1 MANKIFYNQDEYV
14 GEVVAKTV
22 EPPVLMSR
30 ILAFVLATS
39 VVVLGALVF
48 TLMKMIP
55 LERPEVFFLYTP
67 TRSANVVIAPLVPD
81 NSNKIVINRYKEG
94 FVREYVIA
102 RNTLST
108 SPGITRKN
116 WSRIVHPWSADNV
129 FARMSETPLY
139 KEFALGDQLP
149 KVSCTVNFSS
159 RNNDDPVLKM
169 PNDVYNVQFAWVC
182 KNIDGQTTQ
191 KNYKIQIKVKS
202 DLDKKVSG
210 TLENLEK
217 LRDNPLGF
225 QVVQYESLGGAGFAS
240 GDPLDSDTTS
250 W

>member
-1 MANKIFYNQDEYV
+1 MARI
-14 GEVVAKTV
+14 V

-30 ILAFVLATS
+30 ILAFVLAAS
-39 VVVLGALVF
+39 VVVLGVLVF
-48 TLMKMIP
+48 TLIKMMP

-81 NSNKIVINRYKEG
+81 NSNKTALNRYKDG

-108 SPGITRKN
+108 ASGTTRKN
-116 WSRIVHPWSADNV
+116 WSRIVKPWSANDIFV
-129 FARMSETPLY
+129 KMTKTKLY

-149 KVSCTVNFSS
+149 NISCTVNFSS
-159 RNNDDPVLKM
+159 QNNDNPVLRIS
-169 PNDVYNVQFAWVC
+169 NNTYTVNFTWVC
-182 KNIDGQTTQ
+182 KNIGGQTTQ
-191 KNYKIQIKVKS
+191 KNYKIQIRIES
-202 DLDKKVSG
+202 DLDEKVSG

-217 LRDNPLGF
+217 LRNNPLGI
-225 QVVQYESLGGAGFAS
+225 QVVQYDVLGGKN
-240 GDPLDSDTTS
+240 DPLDSDITS

>member
-1 MANKIFYNQDEYV
+1 MAKI
-14 GEVVAKTV
+14 V

-48 TLMKMIP
+48 TLMKMMP

-81 NSNKIVINRYKEG
+81 NSNKNVLNRYKEG

-102 RNTLST
+102 RNTLSM
-108 SPGITRKN
+108 SAGITRKN
-116 WSRIVHPWSADNV
+116 WAKVVKPWSSNEV
-129 FARMSETPLY
+129 FASLSKTRLY
-139 KEFALGDQLP
+139 REFALGDQLP
-149 KVSCTVNFSS
+149 DVSCEVNFSS
-159 RNNDDPVLKM
+159 PNNDKPVLKM
-169 PNDVYNVQFAWVC
+169 SDDTYNVHFTWVC
-182 KNIDGQTTQ
+182 KNINGQTTQ
-191 KNYKIQIKVKS
+191 KNYKIQIRIKS
-202 DLDKKVSG
+202 NLDKQMSE

-217 LRDNPLGF
+217 LRDNPLGI
-225 QVVQYESLGGAGFAS
+225 QVVQYSILDGR
-240 GDPLDSDTTS
+240 GDPLDSDTAS

>member
-1 MANKIFYNQDEYV
+1 M
-14 GEVVAKTV
+14 AKTV

-48 TLMKMIP
+48 TLAKMIP

-81 NSNKIVINRYKEG
+81 SSNKTAINRYKEG

-108 SPGITRKN
+108 APGITRKN
-116 WSRIVHPWSADNV
+116 WSRIVHPWSSDKV
-129 FARMSETPLY
+129 FANMSKTPLY
-139 KEFALGDQLP
+139 KEFAFGDKLP
-149 KVSCTVNFSS
+149 KVSCTVDFSS
-159 RNNDDPVLKM
+159 RNNEEPVLRM
-169 PNDVYNVQFAWVC
+169 NNDTYNVQFAWVC
-182 KNIDGQTTQ
+182 KNIGGQTTQ
-191 KNYKIQIKVKS
+191 KNYKIQIRIKS
-202 DLDKKVSG
+202 DLDENVSG

-217 LRDNPLGF
+217 LRDNPLGI
-225 QVVQYESLGGAGFAS
+225 QVVQYESLGGSGFS
-240 GDPLDSDTTS
+240 GGDPLDSDTAS